1 MDEVVAPSCFRQA
14 LEMLPAASRWGKS
27 RRMHVHFVGIAGTG
41 MGALSGLFK
50 ASGHDVSGS
59 DVAFYPPMGPALR
72 AWGVRCLEGFDPK
85 HLDPK
90 PDLVVIGNVCRPTNP
105 EAKAARDGGLNVTT
119 MAHALADHM
128 LPGTSPLVVAGT
140 HGKTTTSALCAFLLH
155 HAGRDPGFLIGGLP
169 KDFAESFRLA
179 GQDGRKSLPRDGR
192 QSLPLVGEGTPLQGT
207 ALRRTPFVIEGDEY
221 DTAFFEKTPKF
232 WHYKPEV
239 AILTSIEHDHIDIY
253 PDEAAYLAAF
263 RGFVERVPASGLVV
277 ACASDRRVVEI
288 VQQSVARAE
297 AANRP
302 HAEVAWFALDGED
315 TNGMPPH
322 WLASPVAAGPDGQ
335 TFDLYAGGVAAGRVA
350 LQIPGRHNIKNAL
363 AALGAVA
370 QGFGV
375 PLRTA
380 IEGLAKFSGVR
391 RRQDL
396 LFEIDGVRV
405 YDDFAHHPTAV
416 EETIAAMRAKHADG
430 TLWAVFEPRSAT
442 ACRALHQTEY
452 GRAFKGAGRVILA
465 PVGRPDIPEAERL
478 DVTKIVADLQA
489 NGTHAE
495 TAPSVDAIVATLAE
509 GAAPGDTVLLLSN
522 GAFGGIYDKIREAL
536 QRREEEAVTRIPGAV
551 RAWAPPPTGTP

>member
-1 MDEVVAPSCFRQA
+1 MR
-14 LEMLPAASRWGKS
+14 
-27 RRMHVHFVGIAGTG
+27 VHFVAIAGTG

-50 ASGHDVSGS
+50 AAGHDVSGS

-85 HLDPK
+85 HLDPA
-90 PDLVVIGNVCRPTNP
+90 PDLVVVGNVCRPTNP
-105 EAKAARDGGLNVTT
+105 EAKAARDAGMNVTT

-128 LPGTSPLVVAGT
+128 LPGTSPLVVGGT

-179 GQDGRKSLPRDGR
+179 GREKRLGLLGD
-192 QSLPLVGEGTPLQGT
+192 EGMP
-207 ALRRTPFVIEGDEY
+207 LRRTPFVIEGDEY

-239 AILTSIEHDHIDIY
+239 AIVTSIEHDHIDIY
-253 PDEAAYLAAF
+253 PDEASYLAAF
-263 RGFVERVPASGLVV
+263 RGFVERVPASGLIV
-277 ACASDRRVVEI
+277 ACASDKRVVEI
-288 VQQSVARAE
+288 VNASVARA
-297 AANRP
+297 AAENKP
-302 HAEVAWFALDGED
+302 HADVAWFALEGED
-315 TNGMPPH
+315 THGMPPH
-322 WLASPVAAGPDGQ
+322 WLAAPVSAGPDGQ
-335 TFDLYAGGVAAGRVA
+335 VFDLFAGGVAAGRVA
-350 LQIPGRHNIKNAL
+350 MQIPGRHNIKNAL

-396 LFEIDGVRV
+396 LFAIDGVRV

-442 ACRALHQTEY
+442 ACRALHQAEY
-452 GRAFKGAGRVILA
+452 GRAFRGAGHVILA
-465 PVGRPDIPEAERL
+465 PVGRPEIPADERL
-478 DVTKIVADLQA
+478 DVGRIVADLTA
-489 NGTHAE
+489 GGTIADA
-495 TAPSVDAIVATLAE
+495 APSVDWIVTRIAE
-509 GAAPGDTVLLLSN
+509 GARPGDTVLLLSN
-522 GAFGGIYDKIREAL
+522 GAFGGIYEKIRAAL
-536 QRREEEAVTRIPGAV
+536 TARGASS
-551 RAWAPPPTGTP
+551 PTSSTGGATT